1 MCVLLVL
8 PATIHAVP
16 VEYDL
21 TFETSGQSIWDTGDS
36 FTLDQTT
43 FLGAAWQDQ
52 STGID
57 LIIGDTDSTIPNP
70 LRVAYDAGFGACR
83 LLGFSSSVCINGQ
96 SARLPVGALGS
107 RPGVRSCGT
116 FAVACK
122 KKKAADIVKRA
133 AYDVAF
139 GACRIGFSASVCRNG
154 QSARLP
160 VIGLGTAPPSTL
172 QVDTRTGV
180 AVEGTTDGRIG
191 LELGIEIDSGSVDAT
206 VSYLATLD
214 IPDTTNLDKADPI
227 NFNPNSVLA
236 GTNTLNTSFANFELT
251 VDAIMELSGNVSA
264 EACLIPFGCTSGGVP
279 FNIAE
284 VAPILSF
291 NKGGEG
297 EILLLGQQPS
307 FFGLPNEAN
316 GFPFELDVAGVAT
329 VTLYLP
335 QPDAS
340 GGLDLTTQ
348 TLIAIGQDDAVDFFV
363 DLDNI
368 VATAAGLPGLFG
380 SSLDIGT
387 IGSVGFDIID
397 VQIGPTIDLK
407 QDFELDPTL
416 FVQLLFDQP
425 VLVGGQLVMELI
437 SAWDLLPDITFLSD
451 TTTVTPKF
459 FLDALLENSTFEPR
473 RVYRRLQLLRGLEH
487 EQIKS
492 IFPRG

>member
-1 MCVLLVL
+1 
-8 PATIHAVP
+8 
-16 VEYDL
+16 
-21 TFETSGQSIWDTGDS
+21 
-36 FTLDQTT
+36 
-43 FLGAAWQDQ
+43 
-52 STGID
+52 
-57 LIIGDTDSTIPNP
+57 
-70 LRVAYDAGFGACR
+70 
-83 LLGFSSSVCINGQ
+83 
-96 SARLPVGALGS
+96 
-107 RPGVRSCGT
+107 
-116 FAVACK
+116 
-122 KKKAADIVKRA
+122 
-133 AYDVAF
+133 
-139 GACRIGFSASVCRNG
+139 
-154 QSARLP
+154 
-160 VIGLGTAPPSTL
+160 
-172 QVDTRTGV
+172 
-180 AVEGTTDGRIG
+180 
-191 LELGIEIDSGSVDAT
+191 
-206 VSYLATLD
+206 
-214 IPDTTNLDKADPI
+214 
-227 NFNPNSVLA
+227 
-236 GTNTLNTSFANFELT
+236 
-251 VDAIMELSGNVSA
+251 MELSGNVSA

-307 FFGLPNEAN
+307 LFGLPNEAN

-368 VATAAGLPGLFG
+368 VATAAGLPGLFA

-425 VLVGGQLVMELI
+425 VLVGGQLLMELI

-451 TTTVTPKF
+451 TTTVTPKV
-459 FLDALLENSTFEPR
+459 FLDALLENSTLLDFDLEFIVDLLQIFYDLGPLGSDSFGIGNVLNESIDLFESPDLYSNLFPLGGFDLQ
-473 RVYRRLQLLRGLEH
+473 VGGSFVIDFLSGSQPPTEEVTGAPNPLVDNGVPEPGTLLLFFVGLCGFYTVHRLR
-487 EQIKS
+487 IS
-492 IFPRG
+492 PI